1 MSQTKI
7 KPIAMY
13 LPQYHPIPE
22 NDEWWGKGFT
32 EWTNVTKAKPLFKD
46 HYQPHLPADL
56 GFYDLRLPETRQAQ
70 ADMAR
75 EHGIFG
81 FCYYHYWFNGKT
93 LLEKPIEAMLKSGTP
108 DFPFC
113 MCWANENWSR
123 NWDGKFKNILIE
135 QKYCF
140 DDDVEHIRALVPFFA
155 DPRYIRVHN
164 KPVFIVYRTELFPDI
179 KRTAAI
185 WRAESIKSGIGDLYL
200 IRVESFDRNVDPQS
214 IGFDASFE
222 FQPNWDIQPRR
233 QYGNVFNRALD
244 LVGVKTSVFSR
255 NQVRLYKDFVD
266 TQIQRAVKTAYK
278 RYPGI
283 MPMWDN
289 TARRKTDAYVLHGST
304 PEEYGKWLKHIVH
317 TFQPYSEEENFIF
330 INAWN
335 EWGEGNHLEPCQK
348 WGTSYLEITRKVL
361 NPELNQ

>member
-1 MSQTKI
+1 
-7 KPIAMY
+7 
-13 LPQYHPIPE
+13 
-22 NDEWWGKGFT
+22 
-32 EWTNVTKAKPLFKD
+32 
-46 HYQPHLPADL
+46 
-56 GFYDLRLPETRQAQ
+56 
-70 ADMAR
+70 
-75 EHGIFG
+75 
-81 FCYYHYWFNGKT
+81 
-93 LLEKPIEAMLKSGTP
+93 
-108 DFPFC
+108 